1 MRMKNREIRQ
11 MPNLSIF
18 VSAAENKMR
27 SFLGRAER
35 NRSFLCA
42 YHKDC
47 CDTKCA
53 TEEEVGEFKV
63 AVSSVY
69 FEYAFID
76 RAYRKGCD
84 SAFP

>member
-1 MRMKNREIRQ
+1 MRMKKREIRQ
-11 MPNLSIF
+11 MPNLSFF

-27 SFLGRAER
+27 MFLGRAER

-47 CDTKCA
+47 CDTKSG
-53 TEEEVGEFKV
+53 TEEKVGEFKV
-63 AVSSVY
+63 AICSVY
-69 FEYAFID
+69 FEYAFIN